1 MKACYELQNVL
12 FRETLY
18 AFRRCSKALHEQGEW
33 ESEYDKAHAQ
43 FHALY
48 TVIEDSLLENVYQEW
63 KAKVIE
69 KLGLADGQ
77 MLRDTEWEL
86 ISKAINELNDEADRG
101 DDDE

>member
-1 MKACYELQNVL
+1 MKACYDLQNVL

-18 AFRRCSKALHEQGEW
+18 AFWRCSKTVKTSSEW
-33 ESEYDKAHAQ
+33 DTEYSEVHAA

-63 KAKVIE
+63 KAKVVE
-69 KLGLADGQ
+69 KLRLADGQ